1 MRLRKTLLTFLKRA
15 SQRQP
20 NRKKGQRQPLPEP
33 DMKGMEENSNLL
45 ETLLE
50 RASEYGK
57 TSIDLAKLK
66 ALDKTTEIVSSVI
79 PLSVVIL
86 LVVTSLLFLN
96 LGLAFWLGEVLGKTY
111 YGFLIVAAFYVIA
124 GIFIH
129 FFLRKWIKRLIGD
142 YFIKRVLK
150 K

>member
-1 MRLRKTLLTFLKRA
+1 
-15 SQRQP
+15 
-20 NRKKGQRQPLPEP
+20 
-33 DMKGMEENSNLL
+33 MKVMEENANLL

-57 TSIDLAKLK
+57 TSIELARLK

-86 LVVTSLLFLN
+86 LVASSLLFLN
-96 LGLAFWLGEVLGKTY
+96 LGLAFWLGEVLGKIY
-111 YGFLIVAAFYVIA
+111 YGFFIVAAFYVLA

-129 FFLRKWIKRLIGD
+129 FFLHKWIKRLVGD

-150 K
+150 

>member
-1 MRLRKTLLTFLKRA
+1 MLLTFLKRT
-15 SQRQP
+15 SQKEA
-20 NRKKGQRQPLPEP
+20 NRKKRQRLLLPDP
-33 DMKGMEENSNLL
+33 DMKVMEENANLL

-57 TSIDLAKLK
+57 TSIDLARLK
-66 ALDKTTEIVSSVI
+66 TLDKTTEIVSSFI

-96 LGLAFWLGEVLGKTY
+96 LGLAFWLGEILGKTY
-111 YGFLIVAAFYVIA
+111 YGFFIVAVFYVLA
-124 GIFIH
+124 GILIH
-129 FFLRKWIKRLIGD
+129 FFLHKWIKRLVGD

>member
-1 MRLRKTLLTFLKRA
+1 
-15 SQRQP
+15 
-20 NRKKGQRQPLPEP
+20 
-33 DMKGMEENSNLL
+33 MKVMEENANLF

-50 RASEYGK
+50 QASEYGK

-66 ALDKTTEIVSSVI
+66 ALDKTTEIVSSII

-96 LGLAFWLGEVLGKTY
+96 LGLAFWLGEFFGKTY
-111 YGFLIVAAFYVIA
+111 YGFLVVAAFYVIA
-124 GIFIH
+124 GILIH
-129 FFLRKWIKRLIGD
+129 FFLRKWIKRLVGD

>member
-1 MRLRKTLLTFLKRA
+1 
-15 SQRQP
+15 
-20 NRKKGQRQPLPEP
+20 
-33 DMKGMEENSNLL
+33 MEENSNLL

-111 YGFLIVAAFYVIA
+111 YGFLIVAVFYVIA
-124 GIFIH
+124 GILIH
-129 FFLRKWIKRLIGD
+129 FFLRKWIKRLVGD
-142 YFIKRVLK
+142 YLVKRLLK
-150 K
+150 

>member
-1 MRLRKTLLTFLKRA
+1 
-15 SQRQP
+15 
-20 NRKKGQRQPLPEP
+20 
-33 DMKGMEENSNLL
+33 MKVMEENANLL

-57 TSIDLAKLK
+57 TSIELARLK

-79 PLSVVIL
+79 PLSVVMLI
-86 LVVTSLLFLN
+86 VASSLLFLN

-111 YGFLIVAAFYVIA
+111 YGFFIVAAFYVLA

-129 FFLRKWIKRLIGD
+129 FFLHKWIKRLVGD

-150 K
+150 

>member
-1 MRLRKTLLTFLKRA
+1 M
-15 SQRQP
+15 
-20 NRKKGQRQPLPEP
+20 NRKKRQRQPLPEP
-33 DMKGMEENSNLL
+33 HMKGMEENSNLL

-86 LVVTSLLFLN
+86 YVVTSLLFLN
-96 LGLAFWLGEVLGKTY
+96 LGFAFWLGEVLRKTY

-124 GIFIH
+124 GILIH
-129 FFLRKWIKRLIGD
+129 FFLRKWIKRLVGD

-150 K
+150 

>member
-1 MRLRKTLLTFLKRA
+1 
-15 SQRQP
+15 
-20 NRKKGQRQPLPEP
+20 
-33 DMKGMEENSNLL
+33 MKVMEENANLL

-57 TSIDLAKLK
+57 TSIELARLK
-66 ALDKTTEIVSSVI
+66 ALDKTTEIVSSFI
-79 PLSVVIL
+79 PLSVVML
-86 LVVTSLLFLN
+86 LVASSLLFLN

-111 YGFLIVAAFYVIA
+111 YGFFVVAAFYVLA

-129 FFLRKWIKRLIGD
+129 FFLHKWINRLVGD

-150 K
+150 

>member
-1 MRLRKTLLTFLKRA
+1 
-15 SQRQP
+15 
-20 NRKKGQRQPLPEP
+20 
-33 DMKGMEENSNLL
+33 MKGMEENSNLL

-86 LVVTSLLFLN
+86 YVVTSLLFLN
-96 LGLAFWLGEVLGKTY
+96 LGFAFWLGEVLRKTY

-124 GIFIH
+124 GILIH
-129 FFLRKWIKRLIGD
+129 FFLRKWIKRLVGD

-150 K
+150 

>member
-1 MRLRKTLLTFLKRA
+1 MLLTFLKRA

-20 NRKKGQRQPLPEP
+20 NRKKRQRLLQPEP
-33 DMKGMEENSNLL
+33 DMKVMEENANLL

-57 TSIDLAKLK
+57 TSIELARLK

-86 LVVTSLLFLN
+86 LVASSLLFLN
-96 LGLAFWLGEVLGKTY
+96 LGLAFWLGEVLGKIY
-111 YGFLIVAAFYVIA
+111 YGFFIVAAFYVLA

-129 FFLRKWIKRLIGD
+129 FFLHKWIKRLVGD

-150 K
+150 

>member
-1 MRLRKTLLTFLKRA
+1 
-15 SQRQP
+15 
-20 NRKKGQRQPLPEP
+20 
-33 DMKGMEENSNLL
+33 MKVMEENANLL

-57 TSIDLAKLK
+57 TSIELARLK

-96 LGLAFWLGEVLGKTY
+96 LGLAFWLGEILGKTY
-111 YGFLIVAAFYVIA
+111 YGFFIVAVFYVLA
-124 GIFIH
+124 GILIH
-129 FFLRKWIKRLIGD
+129 FFLHKWIKRLVGD